1 MHDPARLLTLDAMR
15 GFAVMGIVLMNIIAF
30 SMPDLAYI
38 NPRLWGG
45 ETVTAYA
52 VWTANFILVDGKMRG
67 LFSLLFGASTL
78 LIYQRAFARGEGL
91 TPLYH
96 RFFWLFLLGLAHYI
110 LIWWGDI
117 LRLYA
122 IAGIFLLL
130 FVRREAS
137 EIMPA
142 SIFFFLVQFAVL
154 AALSVAMIL
163 SGNGGIEGSGLGAL
177 AQDVGLHQGSYWPIV
192 EDRLDHLLS
201 DQPALLILS
210 GFEALGFML
219 LGMGLMQSAFLS
231 GEWLPGRYLRMAAIC
246 YLAGGIPMLGL
257 AAWCWASGFDQIVT
271 FNAVISWSLPFRLP
285 LTLAHAALLM
295 WLILRFSQARLM
307 HRVAAA
313 GRTAFTNYVGTSI
326 LMTTLFYG
334 YGVGLYGTVDRLTV
348 YAFVPLAWVLMLLWP
363 LPWLKR
369 FRYGPF
375 EWIWRS
381 LTRQRWEPMR
391 RG

>member
-38 NPRLWGG
+38 NPLFWGG

-52 VWTANFILVDGKMRG
+52 VWAANFILVDGKMRG

-78 LIYQRAFARGEGL
+78 LIYQRSSARGEGL
-91 TPLYH
+91 TPLYR
-96 RFFWLFLLGLAHYI
+96 RFFWLFLLGLVHYI
-110 LIWWGDI
+110 FIWWGDI

-122 IAGIFLLL
+122 IAGVFLLL
-130 FVRREAS
+130 FVRKEAS
-137 EIMPA
+137 EIVAA

-163 SGNGGIEGSGLGAL
+163 SDGGGMEDAL
-177 AQDVGLHQGSYWPIV
+177 AQDVRLHQGSYWPIV
-192 EDRLDHLLS
+192 EERLGHLLS

-219 LGMGLMQSAFLS
+219 LGMSLMQNGFLT
-231 GEWLPGRYLRMAAIC
+231 GEWGPGRYLRVAAIG
-246 YLAGGIPMLGL
+246 YLAGGVPMLGL
-257 AAWCWASGFDQIVT
+257 AAWCWASGFDPIVT

-295 WLILRFSQARLM
+295 WLILRFSQARLL

-334 YGVGLYGTVDRLTV
+334 YGLDLYGTVDRASV

-375 EWIWRS
+375 EWVWRS
-381 LTRQRWEPMR
+381 LTQQRWEPMR